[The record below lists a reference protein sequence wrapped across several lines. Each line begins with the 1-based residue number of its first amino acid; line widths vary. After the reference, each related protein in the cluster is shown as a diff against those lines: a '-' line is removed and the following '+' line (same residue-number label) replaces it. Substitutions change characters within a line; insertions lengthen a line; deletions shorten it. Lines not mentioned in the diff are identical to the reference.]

1 MSTRYTESLYQTL
14 CDVVEVIRLQ
24 GVVNVVLSP
33 GSRSAPLAL
42 SFMRNGKFD
51 VYHIVDER
59 SAGYFGLGLAKAT
72 KRPTVLVCTSGT
84 ASYNYAPAVAEAYF
98 QEVPLL
104 VLTSDRPQEWIGQN
118 DNQAIFQQHLFGK
131 HVLQFHQMPHA
142 YDAAED
148 RRFAIQAMNEACL
161 KSQGLRKGP
170 VHLNFP
176 FREPFYPEGLEPKPS
191 TYLRVVRTETSHS
204 GLSKMLLHDVVTTI
218 GSSKSIWI
226 LAGMSAFKTNSQP
239 IADFVEKTGALAFI
253 DPLANLQIETSLNS
267 YDSWLKT
274 EEVEAPDLVISF
286 GNHFLSKSLKQ
297 FIRSNTPKNHIHIQE
312 HDVLADPF
320 GSIQFLVQSSVEYFF
335 NRLNEVLPSSQGLP
349 QHPLLEIDQQ
359 VQPELDVELDTAK
372 AILAALPDESVL
384 HMGNSTPVRY
394 LLRWQ
399 RLLKGKNIEVYANR
413 GTSGI
418 DGSVSTAMGMS
429 QGDDRKHVLIV
440 GDLSMYYDRNGLW
453 NNYLSKG
460 FSVIVMNNQG
470 GGIFKRIKGP
480 KGQPELE
487 SYFVNQ
493 QPTDFQSMALE
504 HGFTYQLLSA
514 EEVGSDGF
522 IQKLQGAFQGRM
534 FTEVRL

>member
-1 MSTRYTESLYQTL
+1 MSTRYTESLYQAL
-14 CDVVEVIRLQ
+14 CDMVEVMRLH

-72 KRPTVLVCTSGT
+72 MRPTVLVCTSGT
-84 ASYNYAPAVAEAYF
+84 ATYNYAPAVAEAYF
-98 QEVPLL
+98 QEIPLL

-118 DNQAIFQQHLFGK
+118 DNQAIFQQQLFGE
-131 HVLQFHQMPHA
+131 HALQFHQMPHS
-142 YDAAED
+142 YEAAED
-148 RRFAIQAMNEACL
+148 RSFAIQKVNEACL
-161 KSQGLRKGP
+161 KSQGLKKGP

-176 FREPFYPEGLEPKPS
+176 FREPFYPEGPIPEPS
-191 TYLRVVRTETSHS
+191 SDLRVVRTETSHV
-204 GLSKMLLHDVVTTI
+204 GLSKMLVHDVLTTI
-218 GSSKSIWI
+218 ASSKNIWI
-226 LAGMSAFKTNSQP
+226 LAGMSASKMDAQP
-239 IADFVEKTGALAFI
+239 IADFVARTGAIACI
-253 DPLANLQIETSLNS
+253 DPLANMEMESSVNN
-267 YDSWLKT
+267 YDHWLKT
-274 EEVEAPDLVISF
+274 TVEEKPDLVISF

-297 FIRSNTPKNHIHIQE
+297 FVRNNKPKNHIHIQE

-320 GSIQFLVQSSVEYFF
+320 GSIQFLVQSKLSYFF
-335 NRLNEVLPSSQGLP
+335 KQLNEFLPVPQTLP
-349 QHPLLEIDQQ
+349 ANPFLEMEQ
-359 VQPELDVELDTAK
+359 VVEGELDAELLAAK
-372 AILAALPDESVL
+372 ALIEALPEDCVL

-399 RLLKGKNIEVYANR
+399 HLLKNKGIEVFANR

-418 DGSVSTAMGMS
+418 DGSVSTAVGMS
-429 QGDDRKHVLIV
+429 QGDSRKHVLII

-453 NNYLSKG
+453 NNYLNGG
-460 FSVIVMNNQG
+460 FSIVVMNNQG
-470 GGIFKRIKGP
+470 GGIFKRINGP
-480 KGQPELE
+480 KQQSELE
-487 SYFVNQ
+487 AYFVNQ

-514 EEVGSDGF
+514 KEVGSDAF
-522 IQKLQGAFQGRM
+522 TQKLEGAFLGQM